1 MPGKN
6 WNSKTREYSDVVNP
20 ETKENAARAQKMRE
34 AGVSV
39 AEIAQALGL
48 SKSRVY
54 ELLRT

>member
-1 MPGKN
+1 MSGKN
-6 WNSKTREYSDVVNP
+6 WNSATREYSDVVGP

-39 AEIAQALGL
+39 AEIAKVLGK

-54 ELLRT
+54 ELLRR